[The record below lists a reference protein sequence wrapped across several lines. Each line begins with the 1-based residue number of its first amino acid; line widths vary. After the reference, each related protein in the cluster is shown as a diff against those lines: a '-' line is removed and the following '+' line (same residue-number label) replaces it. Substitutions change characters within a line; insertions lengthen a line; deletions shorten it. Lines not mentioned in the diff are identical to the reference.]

1 MSRLID
7 ADALKSCYTGS
18 NGIDDK
24 ASYESIRKMIDAQPI
39 VYNVDEVVQQLEGLR
54 KECEDILQDYC
65 PEYFIDRAIEIVKG
79 GGVNDEC

>member
-7 ADALKSCYTGS
+7 ADTLKSCYTGS
-18 NGIDDK
+18 NGLDDK
-24 ASYESIRKMIDAQPI
+24 ASYESIRKMIDTQPTA
-39 VYNVDEVVQQLEGLR
+39 YDVDKVVEQLEGLR

-79 GGVNDEC
+79 GGVDE